1 MHPEIERQLAAER
14 VKELRRAGAVARL
27 RAATPPVARRQ
38 QDIVIRLARPRDELA
53 VAALAVIDEAE
64 RPLGRTLVAEVDGA
78 IVAALPLDGAGPFSD
93 PFRRTAD
100 VVALLEARAKQLAG
114 EADGAH
120 RPRLAWLMPAAL
132 RRLV

>member
-1 MHPEIERQLAAER
+1 MHPEMERQLAAER

-27 RAATPPVARRQ
+27 RAATPNPARQ
-38 QDIVIRLARPRDELA
+38 QDIVIRLARPQDDLA
-53 VAALAVIDEAE
+53 VAALAVIDGAE
-64 RPLGRTLVAEVDGA
+64 RPLGRTLVAEVDGS

-93 PFRRTAD
+93 PFRHTAD
-100 VVALLEARAKQLAG
+100 LVALLEARAKQLAG
-114 EADGAH
+114 EADRTH

>member
-27 RAATPPVARRQ
+27 RAATPRSEGEEDV
-38 QDIVIRLARPRDELA
+38 VIRRATPQDDCALR
-53 VAALAVIDEAE
+53 ALAILDGAE
-64 RPLGRTLVAEVDGA
+64 PPLGPVLVAEVRGA
-78 IVAALPLDGAGPFSD
+78 IVAALPLDGAGPFAD

-100 VVALLEARAKQLAG
+100 LVALLEARAKQVAG
-114 EADGAH
+114 ERREKGHA
-120 RPRLAWLMPAAL
+120 RLSWLSPAAL